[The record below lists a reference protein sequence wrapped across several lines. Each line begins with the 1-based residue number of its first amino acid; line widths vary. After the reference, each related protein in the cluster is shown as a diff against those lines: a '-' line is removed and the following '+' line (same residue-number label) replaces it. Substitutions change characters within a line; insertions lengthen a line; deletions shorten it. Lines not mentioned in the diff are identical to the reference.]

1 MPLKDLI
8 GRALAAWQ
16 IGGVRELAR
25 GGLTGILANSANRL
39 FTIGSAV
46 ILARMLGSEGYG
58 IYATAIA
65 AMMILAVLAEFGMY
79 VLLVREVSAA
89 HARGAW
95 GELMGFGVSAVRF
108 SALMAAFVAAVG
120 GAVIWLTPMLD
131 GPEEKVALTLMLALL
146 PINTLYRLFAAILYG
161 LRRVAA
167 AQVAEQFL
175 LPATSF
181 AFFAAIYFLASKQ
194 ASASQVMLAQI
205 VAGSIALTIVGAMIY
220 RALAPARALE
230 ARIVPAR
237 RFQVRALPFLVM
249 GAAGT
254 ITLQI
259 DTVIVSAMMGNSE
272 TALYR
277 VASQAATLT
286 WFGIQILQAIAQP
299 FFARLHQQGDMDNLR
314 RLYHWTTALAV
325 GSALPVLVI
334 FIFFGKP
341 LIEFAFGREFVGA
354 QPMMIVLSVGYLINV
369 MCGPAGALLAMT
381 GEEKW
386 ASRAYLVMS
395 ALAVL
400 ISLSLVGPLGPIGV
414 AFGTAFGTAGYHV
427 VLRVHTRR
435 RLGF

>member
-1 MPLKDLI
+1 LRDLVL
-8 GRALAAWQ
+8 RAREAWK
-16 IGGVRELAR
+16 IGGVREFAR
-25 GGLTGILANSANRL
+25 GGLTGIVANSANRL

-65 AMMILAVLAEFGMY
+65 SMMILAVLAEFGMY

-95 GELMGFGVSAVRF
+95 GELMGFGVSAARF
-108 SALMAAFVAAVG
+108 SALMAALVAVAG
-120 GAVIWLTPMLD
+120 GAVIWLTPML
-131 GPEEKVALTLMLALL
+131 GSAEEKVALTLMLALL
-146 PINTLYRLFAAILYG
+146 PINTLYRLGAAMLYG

-181 AFFAAIYFLASKQ
+181 SFFAAMYVLASKQ

-205 VAGSIALTIVGAMIY
+205 LAGSIALTIVGVMIY
-220 RALAPARALE
+220 RALAPARELGASV
-230 ARIVPAR
+230 VPAE
-237 RFQVRALPFLVM
+237 RFQARALPFLVM

-277 VASQAATLT
+277 VASQAAMLT

-299 FFARLHQQGDMDNLR
+299 FFARLYQQGDMANLK
-314 RLYHWTTALAV
+314 RLYHWTTVLAV
-325 GSALPVLVI
+325 ASAAPVLVI
-334 FIFFGKP
+334 FILFGRP
-341 LIEFAFGREFVGA
+341 LIAFVFGPEFVGA
-354 QPMMIVLSVGYLINV
+354 QPMMIVLSAGYLINV
-369 MCGPAGALLAMT
+369 MCGPAGGLLAMT
-381 GEEKW
+381 GEERW

-400 ISLSLVGPLGPIGV
+400 IALSLVRPLGPIGV
-414 AFGTAFGTAGYHV
+414 ALGTAFGTAGYHI
-427 VLRVHTRR
+427 VLRFHTRR